1 MKKQEVI
8 IIGVGRFAEALI
20 SELSRFPRFTLIA
33 IDSDIKKLAEIS
45 TRVDKTFV
53 GDASNEQFLKEVGIK
68 NADIFVVSIG
78 DDIQSNLLT
87 SSILKDNFHGIV
99 IAKAV
104 SKRHAEILKK
114 IGVDLVIM
122 SDTIAAR
129 RTAISILNP
138 VLSLELSES
147 DSIRLTELDGG
158 VSILTMEALPIWE
171 NKMIKDLKIPR
182 NVSIALIYR
191 NKKVVIVNGLTK
203 IEKGDRIALAGANE
217 ELSKMLKK

>member
-1 MKKQEVI
+1 MKKTEVI

-20 SELSRFPRFTLIA
+20 SELSKFPRFTLIA

-45 TRVDKTFV
+45 TNVDKTFV
-53 GDASNEQFLKEVGIK
+53 GDASNEQFLKEIGIK

-78 DDIQSNLLT
+78 NDIQSNLLT
-87 SSILKDNFHGIV
+87 SSILKDNFSGTV

-114 IGVDLVIM
+114 IGVDVVIM

-138 VLSLELSES
+138 ILSLELSERNS
-147 DSIRLTELDGG
+147 ELTELDGG
-158 VSILTMEALPIWE
+158 VSILTIEALPVWE

-182 NVSIALIYR
+182 SISIVLIYR

-203 IEKGDRIALAGANE
+203 IEKNDRISIVGSND
-217 ELSKMLKK
+217 ELSKMLKN

>member
-1 MKKQEVI
+1 MKKTEVI

-45 TRVDKTFV
+45 TNVDKTFV
-53 GDASNEQFLKEVGIK
+53 GDASNEQFLKEIGIK

-78 DDIQSNLLT
+78 NDIQSNLLT
-87 SSILKDNFHGIV
+87 SSILKDNFNGTV

-104 SKRHAEILKK
+104 SKRHAAILKK
-114 IGVDLVIM
+114 IGVNIVIM

-138 VLSLELSES
+138 ILSLELSERNS
-147 DSIRLTELDGG
+147 ELTELDGG
-158 VSILTMEALPIWE
+158 VSILTIEALPVWE

-182 NVSIALIYR
+182 SISIVLIR
-191 NKKVVIVNGLTK
+191 RDKKVVIVNGLTK
-203 IEKGDRIALAGANE
+203 IEKNDRISIVGSNE
-217 ELSKMLKK
+217 ELSKMLKN